1 MALAEQIENDR
12 NKIYDT
18 RKMLELHMEYTK
30 AIMQKQMQ
38 GQIREKI
45 EEEQS
50 EEIPKKILWN

>member
-1 MALAEQIENDR
+1 
-12 NKIYDT
+12 
-18 RKMLELHMEYTK
+18 MEYTK